1 MGFIYFLFHCFGP
14 KCHIGMLIHNV
25 PLHTQEA
32 LSLPELCQAGKN
44 VEKDTIG
51 KNQIQLILFR
61 LDYMLWPWFERV
73 ASYGSVYQVNLI
85 FSFNRQP
92 FLNLAFIG

>member
-1 MGFIYFLFHCFGP
+1 MSY
-14 KCHIGMLIHNV
+14 LIHNV

-44 VEKDTIG
+44 LEKDTIG
-51 KNQIQLILFR
+51 KNQIELILFR

-73 ASYGSVYQVNLI
+73 ASYGSVYQVNLNI
-85 FSFNRQP
+85 CSVN
-92 FLNLAFIG
+92 FLNLALPA

>member
-44 VEKDTIG
+44 LEKDTIG

-73 ASYGSVYQVNLI
+73 ASYGSVYQVNLNI
-85 FSFNRQP
+85 CSFN
-92 FLNLAFIG
+92 FLNLALPA